1 MVRYCMISWQ
11 LRSRNDQKTL
21 KIQNYQHFKMS
32 SASIYKA
39 NQINTSVPIDRHRWL
54 ITFVVSEPSR
64 NVGVLTPAA
73 IDQCAFC
80 HNSEDARPSRQAS
93 YPPQELGTSQS
104 RAINKSKKNRF
115 ENIWDL
121 RTVLAQIGT
130 SGSSGREGH
139 GAART
144 PLWHGCRPRPGWDP
158 NQCPQ
163 HLWFR
168 NDWHRAST
176 GALQATT
183 KKMNIVSQEQIKYRP
198 WTYELTIIAY
208 NCSNSDYFM
217 KWLTG
222 LQV

>member
-1 MVRYCMISWQ
+1 MWESSHLQ
-11 LRSRNDQKTL
+11 RSINVHSATTL
-21 KIQNYQHFKMS
+21 KMPVPQGKLPILHKNWGLPNHVQS
-32 SASIYKA
+32 
-39 NQINTSVPIDRHRWL
+39 TSR
-54 ITFVVSEPSR
+54 
-64 NVGVLTPAA
+64 
-73 IDQCAFC
+73 
-80 HNSEDARPSRQAS
+80 
-93 YPPQELGTSQS
+93 
-104 RAINKSKKNRF
+104 KKNRF